1 MELQSNQLVLG
12 NVIILNINKSR
23 DRMAVEDNVN
33 FLELACLFKI
43 TQDTTLERFG
53 GTINAS
59 VFDAANI
66 TGSLKQKGL
75 IDFTAYYPGPNSI
88 TLTDTGKKLKTDAE
102 TRSTAAIDNLDE
114 EILKQMSGGKR
125 YPLELQNTLNI
136 RSMDLAFRI
145 YKLFKQNLL
154 AYELKNGNVELM
166 LTEQGFLR
174 AKTPQAVQ
182 TPMAQPQQTATEQ
195 QAKAPAQQA
204 AGKEGAAQANE
215 QIKTPKK
222 HMNRLVILLLVII
235 LIILVLVVLV
245 KLNKINLPF
254 KLPF

>member
-1 MELQSNQLVLG
+1 MV
-12 NVIILNINKSR
+12 
-23 DRMAVEDNVN
+23 VEETVN

-88 TLTDTGKKLKTDAE
+88 TLTETGKKLKEEAE
-102 TRSTAAIDNLDE
+102 TRSTSTIDNLDD

-136 RSMDLAFRI
+136 RSMDLAFRV

-182 TPMAQPQQTATEQ
+182 TPQSQPQTATEQ
-195 QAKAPAQQA
+195 QAKAPTQQA
-204 AGKEGAAQANE
+204 TGKEGTPQANE

-222 HMNRLVILLLVII
+222 HKNTLITLILIVILVILI
-235 LIILVLVVLV
+235 LGVLV
-245 KLNKINLPF
+245 KSSII

>member
-1 MELQSNQLVLG
+1 
-12 NVIILNINKSR
+12 
-23 DRMAVEDNVN
+23 
-33 FLELACLFKI
+33 LFKI

-88 TLTDTGKKLKTDAE
+88 TLTEVGKKLKDDVE
-102 TRSTAAIDNLDE
+102 TKSTSAIDNLDD
-114 EILKQMSGGKR
+114 EILIQMSGGKR
-125 YPLELQNTLNI
+125 YPIELQNTLNI
-136 RSMDLAFRI
+136 RPMDLAFRI
-145 YKLFKQNLL
+145 YKLFKQNLV

-174 AKTPQAVQ
+174 AKTPQTVQ
-182 TPMAQPQQTATEQ
+182 TPQVQPQTATM
-195 QAKAPAQQA
+195 KPPSTPAQQI
-204 AGKEGAAQANE
+204 AGKEGAAKANE

-222 HMNRLVILLLVII
+222 HRSMLIPLI
-235 LIILVLVVLV
+235 LIIILALLVVGVLI
-245 KLNKINLPF
+245 KFSII
-254 KLPF
+254 KLPFNLTV